1 MRLGA
6 HQFLPQALAHHTRC
20 RVGSTRSLPFAARS
34 TMTQTSSAF
43 FLRKLRHSTISFALF
58 SSIENLFMEMDEYEL
73 LPVCC
78 QKLSNRKIR
87 KTSRKRTKTTGSK
100 HIVSPDA
107 HGHNSSS
114 PQNTATMKSHA
125 AMLGG

>member
-1 MRLGA
+1 MNYS
-6 HQFLPQALAHHTRC
+6 QCVVKNCQ
-20 RVGSTRSLPFAARS
+20 
-34 TMTQTSSAF
+34 
-43 FLRKLRHSTISFALF
+43 
-58 SSIENLFMEMDEYEL
+58 IE
-73 LPVCC
+73 
-78 QKLSNRKIR
+78 KIR